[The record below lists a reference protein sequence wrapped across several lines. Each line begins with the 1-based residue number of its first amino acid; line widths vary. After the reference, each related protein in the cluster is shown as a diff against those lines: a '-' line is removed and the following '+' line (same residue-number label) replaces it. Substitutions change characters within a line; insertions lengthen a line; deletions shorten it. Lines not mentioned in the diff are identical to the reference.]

1 MDISGIDPV
10 VVNTDYRACEKD
22 YVSSFYLLSHLQLLI
37 LKGDHMKK
45 SEKSLFLQHIS
56 VHKASILKLVA
67 SLIEFKFKEEV
78 KKHLLCLQKR
88 TVM

>member
-1 MDISGIDPV
+1 
-10 VVNTDYRACEKD
+10 
-22 YVSSFYLLSHLQLLI
+22 
-37 LKGDHMKK
+37 MKK